1 MTDPMR
7 VRAIEQAGITEVKVL
22 MQHEMETGLRK
33 DASGKL
39 VPAHFIQQLSVLH
52 NGREVL
58 SAQLGPSISK
68 NPFLGFKF
76 SGGAKGDR
84 VTVTWIDNLGG
95 KRADDAVIT

>member
-76 SGGAKGDR
+76 RGGAKGDR
-84 VTVTWIDNLGG
+84 ITVTWIDNLDG
-95 KRADDAVIT
+95 KRVDDAVIA